1 MFVSDENLL
10 GWLPLQNFDFEDEGF
25 REGGRHVVYAC
36 RVGPRHGV
44 TEEGSQQLG
53 HHNVLAV
60 GDILSGYLWD
70 REAERR
76 QMHAWS
82 FAWLA
87 IAKKGSGRTV
97 RAKPADGSY
106 AADERFA
113 IPTDI
118 GLPPSRRTPAA
129 GEMGMVVRSTKEG
142 AQEGLWFSGSDLM
155 VSQWRGPAPAEHSTL
170 MYDISAADAL
180 SDVHVAKISTAW
192 HVGFGARVR
201 GSAGFDPAIVAWNL
215 TTDVGD
221 ARGQGFTINREV
233 VLGVK
238 LSVPESAPELSGP
251 LLRFQSGS
259 VGFVEFS
266 RARQTPTG
274 RRVRGSVDTVPEIT
288 RRFGLSAVSS
298 GAVVYAHASWEHGGP
313 LNAGHPGDQHVIGIN
328 RDGVRV
334 LPQHLGI
341 NSIYLGGMWDCPLEF
356 RQEKYPR
363 ATRFPFMSEVHLT
376 VDFDMTHSWIAAPDD
391 IRTGAGLGRWFA
403 YVPFNEAIHG
413 HPPEE
418 PPPPPPPPPP
428 PKEPPFLLR
437 REEDPP
443 FLLRRTEE
451 QPPEDETL
459 REREERLEEERFQRD
474 IALFGPEQQ
483 IVPPEVLDPPPEGAV
498 FPEHFGGIPGFPEAG
513 EAQDEPRA
521 EPGTQS
527 APNPMLGTQAVA
539 FSPELSPSSD
549 APRRGVAGIE
559 SVNEIIAPG
568 FVGKASQPWLADC
581 DLRYESE
588 ISDEQ
593 KIAVEDAPQVAR
605 IEFFG
610 CRDFKTTETGNSRSA
625 SGTAIGG
632 VLICP
637 PEVDIADLREGQD
650 TRLGEAIVGGL
661 STTQWWL
668 ARTVQLRFG
677 TTWND
682 VSGLVVDG
690 FYTSQNDAGDLET
703 GRVADSGAILDPTL
717 TLLTAGPARFSKAT
731 EHPIVTESSGGPV
744 TLDETDHTLVA
755 DNTTAG
761 TFVVN
766 LPTAD
771 GTTLGR
777 TYQIIRI
784 NSGGNSRRV
793 EVTPNGTDVING
805 AATFNLKS
813 QYDSVEV
820 KSDGN
825 GNWYAF
831 P

>member
-539 FSPELSPSSD
+539 FSPELSPSPD
-549 APRRGVAGIE
+549 ASRRGVAGIE

-568 FVGKASQPWLADC
+568 FVGKASQPWLQDR

-593 KIAVEDAPQVAR
+593 KTFVEDAPQVAR

-632 VLICP
+632 VLICQ
-637 PEVDIADLREGQD
+637 PEVDIADLREGQT
-650 TRLGEAIVGGL
+650 TRLREAVGTTGV
-661 STTQWWL
+661 STTQMWL
-668 ARTVQLRFG
+668 SKTVQLRFG
-677 TTWND
+677 TEWND

-690 FYTSQNDAGDLET
+690 FSTTQLDTEELQTSTVSLGLRDQDVHKIHIDGHFEFQVGTRHPMRRVTDADA
-703 GRVADSGAILDPTL
+703 VATQLDHTINMDPTSADRTL
-717 TLLTAGPARFSKAT
+717 TLPDAAQFEGLVLQVKNVHFTPPGPARKVVIQPILGQNIEDDTDFTLNGGASVTVKA
-731 EHPIVTESSGGPV
+731 EGG
-744 TLDETDHTLVA
+744 D
-755 DNTTAG
+755 
-761 TFVVN
+761 
-766 LPTAD
+766 
-771 GTTLGR
+771 
-777 TYQIIRI
+777 
-784 NSGGNSRRV
+784 
-793 EVTPNGTDVING
+793 
-805 AATFNLKS
+805 
-813 QYDSVEV
+813 
-820 KSDGN
+820 
-825 GNWYAF
+825 WYVY
-831 P
+831 